1 MDVTGHLADALD
13 AAVALANAFG
23 ARERHG
29 KPAPELDDDGK
40 REAISGA
47 LRLVTRLDPPVGDAG
62 ELARGG
68 ERLYAVLAL
77 LVDGEHE
84 RAAGTVNALLRAT
97 RAEPWL
103 VRHGDEPWH
112 LYFGDPER
120 ETAERWLADLTTA
133 VAMLAGGDGLSRL
146 RRCEADRCD
155 LVFLDTTKPG
165 TRRFCSTSCQNRTKV
180 AAHRSRTRM

>member
-23 ARERHG
+23 TRERHG
-29 KPAPELDDDGK
+29 KPAPDLDDDGK
-40 REAISGA
+40 RETIFEA
-47 LRLVTRLDPPVGDAG
+47 LRLVTKLDPPVGDAD

-68 ERLYAVLAL
+68 QRLYAALAL
-77 LVDGEHE
+77 LVDGELDQ
-84 RAAGTVNALLRAT
+84 AAETVNALLRAT

-103 VRHGDEPWH
+103 VRYGDEPWH
-112 LYFGDPER
+112 LYFGDPGR
-120 ETAERWLADLTTA
+120 ETAERWLADLATA

-146 RRCEADRCD
+146 RRCEAERCD

-180 AAHRSRTRM
+180 AAYRARS

>member
-1 MDVTGHLADALD
+1 MDVTGHLAAALD

-23 ARERHG
+23 APERHG

-40 REAISGA
+40 REAVAEA
-47 LRLVTRLDPPVGDAG
+47 LRLVTRLAPPVDDPDR
-62 ELARGG
+62 LADGG
-68 ERLYAVLAL
+68 ERLYTALSL
-77 LVDGEHE
+77 LVDGDHAH
-84 RAAGTVNALLRAT
+84 AAETVNALLRAT

-103 VRHGDEPWH
+103 VQYGDEPWH
-112 LYFGDPER
+112 LYFGDPSR
-120 ETAERWLADLTTA
+120 LGAERWLADLATA

-146 RRCEADRCD
+146 RRCEAERCD

-180 AAHRSRTRM
+180 AAYRARS